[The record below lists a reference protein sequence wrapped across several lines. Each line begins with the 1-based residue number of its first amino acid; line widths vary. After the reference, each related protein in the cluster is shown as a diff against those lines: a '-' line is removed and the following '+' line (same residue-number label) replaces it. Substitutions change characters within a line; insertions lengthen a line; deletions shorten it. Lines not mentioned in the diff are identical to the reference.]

1 MEPEALLATRR
12 AQVTERLQRI
22 LAMSRPRCEFADE
35 SNDAGS
41 AVRRESVSADAWGI
55 DAHLGQQMRDFTKR
69 PYLTRQIE
77 GYLKT
82 TTAGNVKLLTSGVTP
97 ADFLTSSGLVPLKR
111 LLENLSR
118 MFDVVIVDS
127 PPVAVTSPAEG
138 IAQMVDGVLLVV
150 KAGGFDVQVIRRTKE
165 RLESRGVPL
174 LGTVLNQVDFAHAD
188 DSLHYYYSYTHP
200 AMVGDARPS
209 APLPDRASSR

>member
-1 MEPEALLATRR
+1 
-12 AQVTERLQRI
+12 VN
-22 LAMSRPRCEFADE
+22 S
-35 SNDAGS
+35 
-41 AVRRESVSADAWGI
+41 DAWGI

-77 GYLKT
+77 SYLKT
-82 TTAGNVKLLTSGVTP
+82 TTTGNVKLLTSGVTP
-97 ADFLTSSGLVPLKR
+97 TDFLTSSGLVPLKR

-165 RLESRGVPL
+165 RLESRGVHL
-174 LGTVLNQVDFAHAD
+174 LGTVLNQVDFQHAD

-200 AMVGDARPS
+200 AAVGDARPS
-209 APLPDRASSR
+209 APLPDRASTR